1 MKIFT
6 KLFKVMG
13 IKIIKYQKYL
23 KLVNSEKNYIKNLQQ
38 SENYKNLIKELIINN
53 QNLKFKNIEIKSQ
66 NLQDLIVLD
75 LFGFKN
81 NGIFI
86 EAGACD
92 GILNS
97 NSYLLEKEFSWSGLL
112 VEPLKDYFIEL
123 KKNRKVNCENY
134 ALYSDD
140 SENARFL
147 MTDSNDLSTLK
158 GFENNDIHDE
168 NRKKNLEITVRTIT
182 LTHLLDNLFFPK
194 EIDFLSLDT
203 EGSELEILKDF
214 NFEKYLIKVICV
226 EHNQNKNRKLIQKY
240 LEQKKYT
247 RIEFPIIEIDD
258 FYIHKSFNPKNIY
271 FKFNSFQKS

>member
-6 KLFKVMG
+6 KLFKAMG

-23 KLVNSEKNYIKNLQQ
+23 KLVNSEKNYINNLQQ

-53 QNLKFKNIEIKSQ
+53 QNLKFKKIEIKSQ

-81 NGIFI
+81 KGIFI

-168 NRKKNLEITVRTIT
+168 NRKK
-182 LTHLLDNLFFPK
+182 
-194 EIDFLSLDT
+194 
-203 EGSELEILKDF
+203 
-214 NFEKYLIKVICV
+214 
-226 EHNQNKNRKLIQKY
+226 
-240 LEQKKYT
+240 
-247 RIEFPIIEIDD
+247 
-258 FYIHKSFNPKNIY
+258 
-271 FKFNSFQKS
+271 KFGNNC